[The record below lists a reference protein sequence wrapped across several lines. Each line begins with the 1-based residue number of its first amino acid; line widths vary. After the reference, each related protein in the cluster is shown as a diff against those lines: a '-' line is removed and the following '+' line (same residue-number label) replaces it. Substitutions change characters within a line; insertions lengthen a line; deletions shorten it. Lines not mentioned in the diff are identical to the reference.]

1 MAFNKDIRIGKI
13 KSNVSLKI
21 KLQLKEQREYL
32 LFWGIVY
39 GEKSINNPNVTVK
52 QQVYKTE
59 DLGS

>member
-1 MAFNKDIRIGKI
+1 MV

-39 GEKSINNPNVTVK
+39 GEKASTI
-52 QQVYKTE
+52 QM
-59 DLGS
+59 